1 MKFKITLLVCL
12 SVFLSGCIFAPI
24 LSSIN
29 ESGVTE
35 KGRQF
40 SFNQS
45 VKEFNS
51 ALFWQNYPKAQRFA
65 LTDSD
70 LDIKSSLTGGDKN
83 ARVVEVKVEDVNFI
97 EDSYTAEVSLALRI
111 QEYETMIVAP
121 KSQKQTWV
129 YSLED
134 GWKIKTLSALEG

>member
-1 MKFKITLLVCL
+1 MKSRIALLLVL
-12 SVFLSGCIFAPI
+12 SMLLSGCIFAPI

-35 KGRQF
+35 TGRQF

-65 LTDSD
+65 LTESD
-70 LDIKSSLTGGDKN
+70 IDIKKSLTGGDKN
-83 ARVVEVKVEDVNFI
+83 ARVIEAKVEDVNFI

-111 QEYETMIVAP
+111 QEYDTMIVAP
-121 KSQKQTWV
+121 KSQRQTWV
-129 YSLED
+129 FSLED